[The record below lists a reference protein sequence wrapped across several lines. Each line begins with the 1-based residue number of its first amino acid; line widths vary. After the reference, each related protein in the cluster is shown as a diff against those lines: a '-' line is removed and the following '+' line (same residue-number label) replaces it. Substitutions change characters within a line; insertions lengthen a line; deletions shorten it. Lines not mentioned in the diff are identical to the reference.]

1 MKNSGKCCIISAV
14 VYFGKAYVDSRFS
27 ITFSKETSKCLTG
40 LVEVRNKSAKE
51 LTEKLIQQAIELEE
65 DRILVERAAKFD
77 VPGAKKIRSENINWN
92 TVLAKKIESTN

>member
-1 MKNSGKCCIISAV
+1 M
-14 VYFGKAYVDSRFS
+14 VDSRFS

-40 LVEVRNKSAKE
+40 LAEVRNKSVKE

-65 DRILVERAAKFD
+65 DRILIERAAKLD
-77 VPGAKKIRSENINWN
+77 VLGAKKIRSENINWD